1 MPFAVRLTV
10 MSMLA
15 AASLAAAAAPAL
27 AAPANWVVD
36 KAASRLGFKSSFAG
50 APFDGE
56 FRRWDAQIAFDPAA
70 LDASNAVVSVD
81 TGSATAGDD
90 SRDDAMPGADWFD
103 IAHFPKATFTTR
115 SIKSLGGDRYQASG
129 DLTIRGVSKP
139 VDLPFTLAITG
150 DQAKMDGQVTIDRTT
165 FGVGQGE
172 YTSGDQVPLNVTIVV
187 SLSAHRA
194 P

>member
-1 MPFAVRLTV
+1 MSFAFRLTV
-10 MSMLA
+10 MSILA
-15 AASLAAAAAPAL
+15 AASLAAAAPVL
-27 AAPANWVVD
+27 AAPAAWVVD
-36 KAASRLGFKSSFAG
+36 KASSRLGFKSAFAG

-70 LDASNAVVSVD
+70 LDASKAEVSVD
-81 TGSATAGDD
+81 MGSGTAGED
-90 SRDDAMPGADWFD
+90 SRDDAMPTADWFD
-103 IAHFPKATFTTR
+103 VAHFPKATFTTR

-139 VDLPFTLAITG
+139 IELPFTLAITG
-150 DQAKMDGQVTIDRTT
+150 DQAKMDGEVTINRTT

-172 YTSGDQVPLNVTIVV
+172 YTSPDSVPFDVTIVV